1 MLLPRR
7 GEGLPGAF
15 SLPGL
20 LICLS
25 LATVSASVPVNNC
38 PDHIDC
44 ARVGRHFCTPGSSRC
59 GPCLALL
66 EEDETGHCSTPKKR
80 HLHGKETHLPDLD
93 EEIDYL
99 SSVIAKQQKTSNVKN
114 PVSPSWSAL
123 QFQSEEKSSQSRS
136 KSVSQSTTAKPTTH
150 SPSTSAQPHT
160 SKTPKP
166 LTDSSGRGKPIAVPL
181 PRDSLLI
188 ILMSLCIIIGTVA
201 LVLAAVCWVR
211 LQREARLA
219 QKVDYPAYPA
229 EDTSSS
235 RNVSSGDKKLAHSA
249 QMYHYQH
256 QKQQMLSMEKHKAEP
271 KMSESGATSDDETE
285 GDFTVYECPGL
296 APTGEMEV
304 KNPLFDD
311 SSLHREKNH
320 K

>member
-7 GEGLPGAF
+7 GGGLPGAL

-20 LICLS
+20 LLCLS
-25 LATVSASVPVNNC
+25 LAAVSAS
-38 PDHIDC
+38 
-44 ARVGRHFCTPGSSRC
+44 APGK
-59 GPCLALL
+59 A
-66 EEDETGHCSTPKKR
+66 
-80 HLHGKETHLPDLD
+80 THLLDLD

-99 SSVIAKQQKTSNVKN
+99 SSLIAKQQLSDSKP

-123 QFQSEEKSSQSRS
+123 QFQSEGRDGQSRS
-136 KSVSQSTTAKPTTH
+136 KSAFQSTTAKPTTH

-160 SKTPKP
+160 SKTPEP
-166 LTDSSGRGKPIAVPL
+166 DTDSSGRGKPIITPL

-188 ILMSLCIIIGTVA
+188 VLMSVCIIIGTVA
-201 LVLAAVCWVR
+201 LILAAVCWVR
-211 LQREARLA
+211 LQREGRLA
-219 QKVDYPAYPA
+219 RKVDYPAFPA
-229 EDTSSS
+229 ANTSSS
-235 RNVSSGDKKLAHSA
+235 RNISSGDKKLAHSA

-271 KMSESGATSDDETE
+271 KVSESGATSDEETE

-311 SSLHREKNH
+311 STPHRERNH